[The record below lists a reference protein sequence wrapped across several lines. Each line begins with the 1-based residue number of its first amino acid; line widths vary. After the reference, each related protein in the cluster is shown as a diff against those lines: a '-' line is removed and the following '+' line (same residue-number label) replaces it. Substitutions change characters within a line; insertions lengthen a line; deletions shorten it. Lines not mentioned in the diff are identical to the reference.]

1 MWDKLTSIDDAEVM
15 KIKNIIQ
22 ELGIADER
30 TFEIRKNFDV
40 ASGAVH
46 YPIVFIID
54 TSKSLENE
62 IENLNNAISVFVKE
76 VYESRTALSAS
87 IDFCMIT
94 FNNKVKV
101 KRSFGY
107 ILEEDCENDCEDY
120 KLKKKEL
127 HGKTYMASA
136 LFTAWYL
143 AEKRKKMYQEAGI
156 KKYKPPILVLISDL
170 CNNETTETGN
180 DYLINRMVAFIN
192 EKSKVSNHKMGFLKA
207 LYGNVSKEYDEWL
220 NGIKLDAPEEF
231 GTTIHTL
238 FSRLISTVAW
248 ESEKDKLL
256 EQEND
261 EEDDTYVF
269 IPRSRDSTEK
279 EDLEKFQK
287 IEELSSVFGDESD
300 IFEKFQIRH

>member
-1 MWDKLTSIDDAEVM
+1 MWDKLTSIDDVEVM

-22 ELGIADER
+22 ELEIVDER

-40 ASGAVH
+40 ASGAIH

-54 TSKSLENE
+54 VSKSLANE
-62 IENLNNAISVFVKE
+62 IESLNKAISAFVKG

-94 FNNKVKV
+94 FNNKIKV

-156 KKYKPPILVLISDL
+156 KKYKPPIFVLISDL
-170 CNNETTETGN
+170 CNNETTEVEN
-180 DYLINRMVAFIN
+180 DYLINRMVALIN
-192 EKSKVSNHKMGFLKA
+192 EKSEISNHKLGFLKA

-220 NGIKLDAPEEF
+220 KGIKLDAPEEF
-231 GTTIHTL
+231 ATAIHTL
-238 FSRLISTVAW
+238 FSRLISTVEW
-248 ESEKDKLL
+248 EFEKEEVL
-256 EQEND
+256 EQESD
-261 EEDDTYVF
+261 EEDMYVF
-269 IPRSRDSTEK
+269 VPKSREIIEK
-279 EDLEKFQK
+279 GDLGEYEK
-287 IEELSSVFGDESD
+287 INELDKMYDDESC
-300 IFEKFQIRH
+300 IFENFQIRH